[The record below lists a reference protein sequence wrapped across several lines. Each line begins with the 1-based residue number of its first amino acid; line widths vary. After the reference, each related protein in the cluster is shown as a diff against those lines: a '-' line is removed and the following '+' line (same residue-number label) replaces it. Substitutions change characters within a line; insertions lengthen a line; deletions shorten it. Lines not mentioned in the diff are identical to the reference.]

1 VAFLRLA
8 GAFAGGLLMAN
19 SAPDLVTA
27 VTGHTDL
34 TPLAGKESSPAV
46 NRVRPLDGGI
56 RGRPPGEHVRRRF
69 RILVCLL
76 TRIVQKFDNEI
87 NV

>member
-19 SAPDLVTA
+19 SAPNLATA

-46 NRVRPLDGGI
+46 NLIWAWATPWAASRSPARATAAGTGP
-56 RGRPPGEHVRRRF
+56 
-69 RILVCLL
+69 
-76 TRIVQKFDNEI
+76 
-87 NV
+87 

>member
-19 SAPDLVTA
+19 SAPNLATA
-27 VTGHTDL
+27 VTGHTHL

-46 NRVRPLDGGI
+46 NLI
-56 RGRPPGEHVRRRF
+56 WA
-69 RILVCLL
+69 
-76 TRIVQKFDNEI
+76 
-87 NV
+87 